1 MTEGDG
7 TSQLHESTAAGP
19 PAPAAPRTGGRRD
32 RPIFLAYCL
41 VQILFAV
48 LIVVAPVGISGS
60 AAIVM
65 AILGVTALTIGI
77 VLRRPA
83 RPSGWWLIVAGSFT
97 LLVGHVAA
105 ATANGLSYAMASSEP
120 VPPLLVATALALLA
134 VGLAVLGRR
143 SNGDAGEVDAI
154 DAAMVAAGLVLLA
167 WILIADV
174 IKPLAAGPTVSMF
187 LVPLGVLAVLATAV
201 KFAMSTGLRTA
212 SIALLALAMAALLVS
227 MVDAAI
233 PGVQDDTLVG
243 ARTSKLLWGA
253 HSGLIGAAALHPS
266 FSQRTPSARRTG
278 AGLPVW
284 RIALFGTIAVVVP
297 LALAFDLLH
306 RSTTL
311 GRSVVGVAG
320 PTAAA
325 AALLLLLIGRLAVTA
340 RTSDRRA
347 EVLRLRT
354 GALAQAI
361 EKQEALQRQL
371 AHRALHD
378 PLTGLANRIVVGER
392 MESVLGR
399 VGGGPLH
406 AFLLLDLDGF
416 KDINDTYGHPVGDE
430 VLIAVASRLRAV
442 APAGCLVARLGG
454 DEFAMLFE
462 VTDPINA
469 RTKAE
474 EILKAFGPPFV
485 VGGQE
490 LFLSASIGLLPVEME
505 SGPTTPSDA
514 LRDADL
520 SLYAAKNSGK
530 SRIVTFE
537 PRLRSARVERA
548 RISAGLHQ
556 ALAHGEFILHY
567 QSIVDLNTRAV
578 VAVEALIRWQPPDGR
593 LVLPKQFIPVAEAT
607 GLINAVGEW
616 VIRDAC
622 ATARRW
628 YDAYGVAVSVNV
640 SGQQLNDPSFE
651 NMVAGV
657 LAENRMPGTSLIL
670 ELTES
675 SLVDTAPERSEFLA
689 LRRLRE
695 HGVRIA
701 IDDFGTGY
709 SSLSYISHL
718 PADMVKLDQS
728 LAQDGGRGTTTAP
741 NWAFTGAILQAISS
755 LGLSAIAEGVE
766 TAEQDQAL
774 RRLRCPYAQGYLY
787 SRPEPAAAI
796 DRVLAHGAPRRG
808 YS

>member
-1 MTEGDG
+1 
-7 TSQLHESTAAGP
+7 
-19 PAPAAPRTGGRRD
+19 
-32 RPIFLAYCL
+32 
-41 VQILFAV
+41 
-48 LIVVAPVGISGS
+48 
-60 AAIVM
+60 M
-65 AILGVTALTIGI
+65 AILGVTALAICI
-77 VLRRPA
+77 ALRQPA
-83 RPSGWWLIVAGSFT
+83 RRSGWWLIAAGSFT
-97 LLVGHVAA
+97 LVVAHVAA
-105 ATANGLSYAMASSEP
+105 AAANGLSYATVSSEP
-120 VPPLLVATALALLA
+120 VSPLLASTSLALLA
-134 VGLAVLGRR
+134 VGLAVLGHRP
-143 SNGDAGEVDAI
+143 NGDAGVVDAI

-174 IKPLAAGPTVSMF
+174 IKPLAAGPSVGMF

-253 HSGLIGAAALHPS
+253 HAGLLGAAALHPS
-266 FSQRTPSARRTG
+266 FTQPAPTSRPGG

-311 GRSVVGVAG
+311 ARSVVGVAG

-340 RTSDRRA
+340 RISDRRA

-399 VGGGPLH
+399 VGGGGPLH

-416 KDINDTYGHPVGDE
+416 KDINDTYGHPIGDE
-430 VLIAVASRLRAV
+430 VLVAVASRLREV
-442 APAGCLVARLGG
+442 APDGCLVARLGG

-462 VTDPINA
+462 VTDPIQA
-469 RTKAE
+469 RASAE
-474 EILKAFGPPFV
+474 EILEAFGPPFV

-530 SRIVTFE
+530 NQIVTFE
-537 PRLRSARVERA
+537 PRLRAARMERA
-548 RISAGLHQ
+548 RINAGLHH
-556 ALAHGEFILHY
+556 ALSHGEFILHY
-567 QSIVDLNTRAV
+567 QTIVDLDTRTV
-578 VAVEALIRWQPPDGR
+578 VAVEALIRWEPPDGR
-593 LVLPKQFIPVAEAT
+593 LVLPAHFIPVAEAT
-607 GLINAVGEW
+607 GLINAVGEH

-628 YDAYGVAVSVNV
+628 YDTYGVAVSVNV
-640 SGQQLNDPSFE
+640 SGQQLNDPSFD
-651 NMVAGV
+651 NMVLGV
-657 LAENRMPGTSLIL
+657 LADNGMPGTSLIL

-675 SLVDTAPERSEFLA
+675 SLVDTAPERSEFVA

-695 HGVRIA
+695 RGVRIA
-701 IDDFGTGY
+701 MDDFGTGY

-718 PADMVKLDQS
+718 PLDVVKLDQS
-728 LAQDGGRGTTTAP
+728 LAHDIGSGTTDAP

-755 LGLSAIAEGVE
+755 LGLSAVAEGVE
-766 TAEQDQAL
+766 TPEQDQAL

-787 SRPEPAAAI
+787 SRPEPATTI
-796 DRVLAHGAPRRG
+796 DHILAHGAPRRG
-808 YS
+808 